1 MNRPRTAW
9 ICFAIA
15 VGLTVPAPDAMSPW
29 IEELRARA
37 ATLFSRPLDAQ
48 DDRDAL
54 VEQVV
59 VEREDDDG
67 IPVIWSSREHD
78 TLVVGAGWEEGLRRG
93 QIVVRGEL
101 FVGFVDRVE
110 AHLARVRLAAHRGT
124 RFGVL
129 VQNDEDVVV
138 QRILLA
144 GDGAGRARPRSGRLL
159 EARVEGLTARRP
171 GATGLLVGQ
180 VERDEAGRLAVTLP
194 RADEIGDR
202 VTVIDAEYEQPIPV
216 VTEPLFEARP
226 GPVLARGASGPGR
239 DAFILGF
246 GLKDGV
252 RSGDLVSRGS
262 QIVGVVGR
270 VGQTTSRVQPAADL
284 ALLSRRDEEG
294 RILLRGRA
302 QGGHPPVPEGLRLPA
317 DDRERSEEEFA
328 QDPHAV
334 HVFRYRLQ
342 FKRLMRG
349 LG

>member
-1 MNRPRTAW
+1 
-9 ICFAIA
+9 
-15 VGLTVPAPDAMSPW
+15 
-29 IEELRARA
+29 
-37 ATLFSRPLDAQ
+37 
-48 DDRDAL
+48 
-54 VEQVV
+54 
-59 VEREDDDG
+59 
-67 IPVIWSSREHD
+67 
-78 TLVVGAGWEEGLRRG
+78 
-93 QIVVRGEL
+93 
-101 FVGFVDRVE
+101 
-110 AHLARVRLAAHRGT
+110 
-124 RFGVL
+124 
-129 VQNDEDVVV
+129 
-138 QRILLA
+138 
-144 GDGAGRARPRSGRLL
+144 
-159 EARVEGLTARRP
+159 
-171 GATGLLVGQ
+171 
-180 VERDEAGRLAVTLP
+180 
-194 RADEIGDR
+194 
-202 VTVIDAEYEQPIPV
+202 
-216 VTEPLFEARP
+216 
-226 GPVLARGASGPGR
+226 VLARGASGPGR